1 MPETPPRI
9 ANETPGTAVLVQR
22 ILRGERDLFLHLV
35 QEHERM
41 LRSFLASQL
50 YNLTEV
56 DDLAQETFVAA
67 FRDLAAFRSDNDF
80 GSWLR
85 GIARNRL
92 LTHFRA
98 VQRRDSAVRRFQ
110 EEVSRIVAED
120 LEDVVRHRT
129 DTEDQ
134 MARLLG
140 CVSRLPEKLR
150 RIVHAGLEGL
160 KAGVLAEELGTT
172 VPAVYQLHYRANRLL
187 RACLEKEAL

>member
-1 MPETPPRI
+1 MSDLAPRI
-9 ANETPGTAVLVQR
+9 SKEPAGIAVLVDR
-22 ILRGERDLFLHLV
+22 ILGGERDLFLHLV

-67 FRDLAAFRSDNDF
+67 FRDLASFRSENDF

-92 LTHFRA
+92 LTHFRS
-98 VQRRDSAVRRFQ
+98 VQRRDAAARRFQ
-110 EEVSRIVAED
+110 DEVSRIVAED
-120 LEDVVRHRT
+120 LEKVMRHRT
-129 DTEDQ
+129 DTEEK
-134 MARLLG
+134 MGRLLG

-150 RIVHAGLEGL
+150 RIVHAGLDGL
-160 KAGVLAEELGTT
+160 KAGVLATELGTT